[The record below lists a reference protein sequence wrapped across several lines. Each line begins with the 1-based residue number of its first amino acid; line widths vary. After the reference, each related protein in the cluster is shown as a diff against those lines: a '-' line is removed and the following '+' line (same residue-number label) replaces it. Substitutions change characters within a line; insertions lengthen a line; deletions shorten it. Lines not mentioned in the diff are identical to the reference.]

1 MNFHNLFHI
10 PIPKECLFQSKVAQS
25 QYNMIYHRLYVRT
38 HLRMRYVSKL
48 IIKYIF
54 SKTIEILN
62 SATCK
67 QLAKNYDF

>member
-1 MNFHNLFHI
+1 
-10 PIPKECLFQSKVAQS
+10 
-25 QYNMIYHRLYVRT
+25 
-38 HLRMRYVSKL
+38 MRYVSKL

-54 SKTIEILN
+54 SKAIEILN